1 MFEAIS
7 FTQALLTSFE
17 AIGKLFMVIMLG
29 AFLVRR
35 HILSPDVVNGMTR
48 TMIDVIVPCAIGV
61 SMIRG
66 FDFERLGLISPM
78 LIFLPLVV
86 ISSTILSLLFF
97 RLTAVE
103 GRVSGRDRAATA
115 LASIP
120 NSFYIP
126 FPVALAMTPPEYHVL
141 VGVIL
146 GAAVLAINPL
156 QWTLGTWLV
165 MGDRRE
171 AVSLRKTLG
180 SVMNGPVLGVVVG
193 AFLSLFPPVVSAAE
207 GDPDSVFVLRM
218 ILGAAEIV
226 GLAMAPMAMLLTGA
240 LIAQV
245 RLGSVTVRRFVPIVF
260 CRYLI
265 MPGAIYLLIRMGEI
279 PGGELLFFLL
289 ILEAASPPAMNLA
302 LAAKR
307 FGGEWETASALSL
320 WANLLGLIALPIWL
334 ALAMRP
340 W

>member
-1 MFEAIS
+1 MFDAIS
-7 FTQALLTSFE
+7 FPQALLVSFE
-17 AIGKLFMVIMLG
+17 AMGKLFMVILLG

-61 SMIRG
+61 SMIKG
-66 FDFERLGLISPM
+66 FDFERMGLISPM
-78 LIFLPLVV
+78 LIFLPLVIAAGV
-86 ISSTILSLLFF
+86 ILSMVFF
-97 RLTAVE
+97 RLTSAE

-115 LASIP
+115 LAAIP

-126 FPVALAMTPPEYHVL
+126 FPVALAVTPPEHHVL

-156 QWTLGTWLV
+156 QWSLGVWLV
-165 MGDRRE
+165 MGERRE
-171 AVSLRKTLG
+171 AVTLRRTLG
-180 SVMNGPVLGVVVG
+180 SAMNGPVLGVLAG
-193 AFLSLFPPVVSAAE
+193 ALLSLFPPVVAAAE
-207 GDPDSVFVLRM
+207 GKPDSVFVLRM

-226 GLAMAPMAMLLTGA
+226 GMAMAPLAMILTGA
-240 LIAQV
+240 LIAQA
-245 RLGSVTVRRFVPIVF
+245 RLGSVTFRRFLPIVF
-260 CRYLI
+260 CRYLV
-265 MPGAIYLLIRMGEI
+265 MPGVLFLLIKAGQI

-320 WANLLGLIALPIWL
+320 WANLLGLVALPVWM
-334 ALAMRP
+334 ALAMQP